1 MIDEF
6 TWFSARAIITS
17 KAVASKVF
25 MQHWIAIFGA
35 PRKTFSENGGEFTG
49 DPFTNMCEKFNI
61 KIQTAPSKNPWSNG
75 LCERHNQTLTTTLL
89 KMKDDTGCDYG
100 TTLSWALCA
109 KNPLIS
115 NSSFSP
121 LQVVFGRN
129 TNSPNL
135 TDNKLPAQEKS
146 TLPDIALHIYALQAA
161 RKTFAATNQ
170 ITKFAL
176 RKKNHD
182 IRHGK

>member
-6 TWFSARAIITS
+6 TWFSARAIKNS

-75 LCERHNQTLTTTLL
+75 
-89 KMKDDTGCDYG
+89 
-100 TTLSWALCA
+100 
-109 KNPLIS
+109 
-115 NSSFSP
+115 
-121 LQVVFGRN
+121 
-129 TNSPNL
+129 
-135 TDNKLPAQEKS
+135 
-146 TLPDIALHIYALQAA
+146 
-161 RKTFAATNQ
+161 
-170 ITKFAL
+170 
-176 RKKNHD
+176 
-182 IRHGK
+182 